1 MPVCRGLH
9 CLGDNCFFFFFFP
22 YDVSMKQLLCR
33 DKEANTKQGLRIME
47 RQREREF
54 LFWLEGHFQSFVSRR
69 GVKWGRIWGLVV
81 VKSPSLLHEPSLL
94 RETPWQLLETFLL
107 LSLLNKQGGGEALG
121 LLPMVRS
128 LLSLE
133 KPEWTRMWVFPSVF
147 SSPSNSFCI
156 FVVRRKDKLTESEKR
171 RCSSLFAV
179 AVLEREGQRWGSC
192 SGKLLRGR

>member
-1 MPVCRGLH
+1 M
-9 CLGDNCFFFFFFP
+9 
-22 YDVSMKQLLCR
+22 
-33 DKEANTKQGLRIME
+33 
-47 RQREREF
+47 
-54 LFWLEGHFQSFVSRR
+54 
-69 GVKWGRIWGLVV
+69 V

-133 KPEWTRMWVFPSVF
+133 KPEWTGMWVFPSVF